1 MDRSPARLRRD
12 AREPARRARGA
23 VTSKPPARPSRLR
36 LWLRRRRGLARPAG
50 LGLLGAGA
58 LLATVLAVMAADPYG
73 RLAALWDSTADIG
86 ASAGLKVQE
95 VVLEGSRNTPH
106 ELVREA
112 LSVRRGDPI
121 LAFDPQAARERLE
134 MIPWVRTAH
143 VQRLLNGTIRVKLDE
158 RNPFAIWQQDR
169 HFSIIDREGK
179 VVESASLGAF
189 GPLPL
194 VVGPRANEGAAAMI
208 DLLRTQREVND
219 RVEALVRVAGRR
231 WNLVLRN
238 KAEVLLP
245 EGQEEAAILRLAELQ
260 AKQALLDRPLV
271 AIDLRLPDKLVLRL
285 PQAAA
290 PAGPDP
296 ALQRVRNG
304 RG

>member
-1 MDRSPARLRRD
+1 M

-23 VTSKPPARPSRLR
+23 VTSKPPTRPSRLR

-50 LGLLGAGA
+50 LALLGAGA
-58 LLATVLAVMAADPYG
+58 LGVAALAVMAADPYG
-73 RLAALWDSTADIG
+73 RLASLWESAAEIG
-86 ASAGLKVQE
+86 AGAGLTVQE
-95 VVLEGSRNTPH
+95 VVLEGSRNTPQV
-106 ELVREA
+106 LVREA
-112 LSVRRGDPI
+112 LSIRRGDPI

-143 VQRLLNGTIRVKLDE
+143 VQRHLNGTIRVTLEE

-194 VVGPRANEGAAAMI
+194 VVGHRANEGAAAMI
-208 DLLRTQREVND
+208 DLLRRQKEVND

-260 AKQALLDRPLV
+260 AKQALLDRPLA

-285 PQAAA
+285 PQAAQPAA
-290 PAGPDP
+290 PEPV
-296 ALQRVRNG
+296 LQRVRNG